1 MSQPPPAEIQPYGT
15 TPDGR
20 AVRVFTLTNR
30 HGLRARVSDYGALLL
45 AMEVP
50 DRDGHPA
57 DVVHGFDTLDGW
69 LANEPYFGATIGRFG
84 NRIAHGRF
92 TLDGREY
99 RLATNN
105 DPAGIP
111 CHLHGG
117 LRGFDKALWEMV
129 AASADSVTLRHVSPD
144 GDEGYPGMLTALVT
158 YRLTAD
164 DELVWLAEAVTDAPT
179 VVNLVHH
186 SYWNLSGDPATTILD
201 HELVLEADHFLPTDA
216 GLIPTGEIRPV
227 ASTAMDFTRP
237 CAIGQR
243 LGDAYEP
250 LVIGNGY
257 DHCWVLRPGA
267 GTRPA
272 ARVKD
277 PKSGRVMEI
286 LTDQP
291 GVQFYD
297 ASFLDGTPGKGGA
310 RYGSRSALCLE
321 TENFPD
327 APNQP
332 GFPSAVLRP
341 GETYRHTLIHRFRT
355 E

>member
-1 MSQPPPAEIQPYGT
+1 M
-15 TPDGR
+15 
-20 AVRVFTLTNR
+20 
-30 HGLRARVSDYGALLL
+30 
-45 AMEVP
+45 
-50 DRDGHPA
+50 
-57 DVVHGFDTLDGW
+57 
-69 LANEPYFGATIGRFG
+69 
-84 NRIAHGRF
+84 
-92 TLDGREY
+92 
-99 RLATNN
+99 
-105 DPAGIP
+105 
-111 CHLHGG
+111 
-117 LRGFDKALWEMV
+117 
-129 AASADSVTLRHVSPD
+129 
-144 GDEGYPGMLTALVT
+144 
-158 YRLTAD
+158 
-164 DELVWLAEAVTDAPT
+164 
-179 VVNLVHH
+179 
-186 SYWNLSGDPATTILD
+186 
-201 HELVLEADHFLPTDA
+201 
-216 GLIPTGEIRPV
+216 
-227 ASTAMDFTRP
+227 
-237 CAIGQR
+237 
-243 LGDAYEP
+243 
-250 LVIGNGY
+250 IGNGY